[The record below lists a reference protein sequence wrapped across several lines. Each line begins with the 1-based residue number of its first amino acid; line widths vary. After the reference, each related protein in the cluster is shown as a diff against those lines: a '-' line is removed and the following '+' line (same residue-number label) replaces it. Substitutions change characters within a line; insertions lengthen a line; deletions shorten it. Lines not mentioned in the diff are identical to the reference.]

1 MIKRMVIMLLAVGAI
16 LGGVYGFQVLKT
28 KLIAKALSDYAAAP
42 QTVAAVPAQYQ
53 DWQPTLRAVGTLRA
67 SQGVDIA
74 PEQPGVI
81 ETLPFDSG
89 QDVAAGALLMTMRL
103 NDANSR
109 LAQLQAMQELAEIT
123 YQRDLRQFR
132 EKIVSQATVDA
143 DLANLKSARAQVEA
157 QKALIETKSL
167 RAPFAGRLGIRQVD
181 LGQYVNPGTPVVTLQ
196 SLDPIYVDFYLPQ
209 QALARL
215 AVGEVL
221 RARVDALPGQAF
233 PGKVTALNAKV
244 DVGSRNIQIRATL
257 ANPGLKLLP
266 GMYATVEIETDKP
279 QKLLTLPQSAIAFNA
294 YGSTVFVLEEAGKDD
309 KGKPKLV
316 AQQTFVTTGP
326 SRGDQI
332 AVLTGVK
339 EGQTIVTAGQI
350 KLRNGTAVV
359 VDNSV
364 QPSASAAPVL
374 PQR

>member
-1 MIKRMVIMLLAVGAI
+1 MIKRMVIMLLAVGAV
-16 LGGVYGFQVLKT
+16 LGAVYGFQILKT

-81 ETLPFDSG
+81 ETLPFESG
-89 QDVAAGALLMTMRL
+89 QDVVAGALLTTMRL

-157 QKALIETKSL
+157 QKALIETRSI

-181 LGQYVNPGTPVVTLQ
+181 LGQYVNPGTPIVTLQ

-221 RARVDALPGQAF
+221 RARVDAVPGQDF
-233 PGKVTALNAKV
+233 PGKVTAINAKV

-257 ANPGLKLLP
+257 ANAGLKLLP
-266 GMYATVEIETDKP
+266 GMYATVEIDTDKP
-279 QKLLTLPQSAIAFNA
+279 QRLLTLPQSAIAFNA

-316 AQQTFVTTGP
+316 AQQTFVTTGA

-332 AVLTGVK
+332 AVLSGIK
-339 EGQTIVTAGQI
+339 EGQTVVTAGQI

-359 VDNSV
+359 VDNTV
-364 QPSASAAPVL
+364 QPGASAAPVL

>member
-1 MIKRMVIMLLAVGAI
+1 MIKRMVIMLLAVGAV
-16 LGGVYGFQVLKT
+16 LGGVYGFQILKT
-28 KLIAKALSDYAAAP
+28 KLIAKALADYAAAP
-42 QTVAAVPAQYQ
+42 QTVSATQAQFQ
-53 DWQPTLRAVGTLRA
+53 DWQPLQRAVGTLRA
-67 SQGVDIA
+67 TQGVDIA
-74 PEQPGVI
+74 PEQPGII
-81 ETLPFDSG
+81 ETLPFLSG
-89 QDVAAGALLMTMRL
+89 QDVAAGTLLMTMRL

-109 LAQLQAMQELAEIT
+109 LAQLQAMQELADIT

-157 QKALIETKSL
+157 QKALIETKSI

-181 LGQYVNPGTPVVTLQ
+181 VGQYLNPGTPIVTLQ
-196 SLDPIYVDFYLPQ
+196 ALDPIYLDFFLPQ
-209 QALARL
+209 QTLSRL

-221 RARVDALPGQAF
+221 RARVDVLPDQVF
-233 PGKVTALNAKV
+233 PGKITAINAKV
-244 DVGSRNIQIRATL
+244 EIGSRNVQIRATL
-257 ANPGLKLLP
+257 ANTGLKLLP
-266 GMYATVEIETDKP
+266 GMYATLEIETDKP
-279 QKLLTLPQSAIAFNA
+279 QRLLTLPQSAIAFNA
-294 YGSTVFVLEEAGKDD
+294 YGSTVFVLEDAGKDD

-332 AVLTGVK
+332 AVLSGIK
-339 EGQTIVTAGQI
+339 EGQTVVTAGQI

-364 QPSASAAPVL
+364 QPSASPAPVL
-374 PQR
+374 PKR

>member
-81 ETLPFDSG
+81 ETLPFESG

-221 RARVDALPGQAF
+221 RARVDALPGQDF
-233 PGKVTALNAKV
+233 PGKVTAINAKV

-257 ANPGLKLLP
+257 ANTGLKLLP
-266 GMYATVEIETDKP
+266 GMYATVEIDTDKP

-359 VDNSV
+359 VDNTV

>member
-81 ETLPFDSG
+81 ETLPFESG
-89 QDVAAGALLMTMRL
+89 QDVTAGALLMTMRL

>member
-81 ETLPFDSG
+81 ETLPFESG

-233 PGKVTALNAKV
+233 PGKVTAINAKV